1 MEKEIGDSP
10 RRLTSIDE
18 YVLMSNRQL
27 SANRENE

>member
-1 MEKEIGDSP
+1 MEKEIGASP

-27 SANRENE
+27 TGNPAHE